1 VWNVTNAA
9 TEITQGNS
17 SRVMNKRAVRSAEA
31 TMMAAGPI
39 IQGNRP
45 GAGGQVRGVGRRIL
59 RLVLELRV
67 AGFGSQASRTSDAR
81 ASIRPKRPVPP

>member
-45 GAGGQVRGVGRRIL
+45 GGRGVRGKCWPAESSAL
-59 RLVLELRV
+59 SLN
-67 AGFGSQASRTSDAR
+67 
-81 ASIRPKRPVPP
+81 

>member
-17 SRVMNKRAVRSAEA
+17 SRVMNKRAVR
-31 TMMAAGPI
+31 MAAGPL